1 MLDPVLIAGFIALFV
16 AVGGVFL
23 AVNLLVGRLVRPRL
37 PNTEKLEVY
46 ECGEPT
52 IGSSFV
58 QFDLRFYVVALLFI
72 IFDVEVALFFPWATV
87 FGKATQLAD
96 PAVVSVSVDGQSLT
110 PAVAGVYKE
119 LGLTKPVV
127 PSFKHS
133 PWQSAEIDSK
143 RGEKSARQAESE
155 WAVQKSGR
163 MLARTAF
170 VDMSAFYVILLVG
183 FAYVWY
189 RGDLDWVLAFA
200 DQRAKA
206 PEGET

>member
-1 MLDPVLIAGFIALFV
+1 MFDPILIAGFIALFV

-23 AVNLLVGRLVRPRL
+23 ALNLLVGKLVRPQL

-96 PAVVSVSVDGQSLT
+96 PAVVSVAADGTTLT
-110 PAVAGVYKE
+110 PATAGIFRE
-119 LGLTKPVV
+119 LGFANPEV
-127 PSFKHS
+127 PSFDPTS
-133 PWQSAEIDSK
+133 RQLAEITTS
-143 RGEKSARQAESE
+143 RGKKTPRQAESE
-155 WAVQKSGR
+155 WA
-163 MLARTAF
+163 
-170 VDMSAFYVILLVG
+170 
-183 FAYVWY
+183 
-189 RGDLDWVLAFA
+189 
-200 DQRAKA
+200 
-206 PEGET
+206 